1 MKNRTVPLLLVLAC
15 TATGSTTAAAAEAET
30 AATTSGAAVAT
41 PAAVADGM
49 VVPAPRIELTLPD
62 ALARAEASPEFVV
75 AQAARTV
82 AENAIAVTQRP
93 LAPTL
98 NTSTHSVTARLGLS
112 LAVPIRYGGQR
123 GSALDVVRAE
133 RDAVTAET
141 AAALDRAREQVTA
154 AWFRL
159 AANQELEALATARV
173 TRLDRTSAAVKDLF
187 DAGRVPRV
195 DLVKAQA
202 EAATFRAEV
211 FSASAERR
219 AASAQLAI
227 LIGAPAVS
235 EIVAGGERP
244 APGSVPDLSVL
255 LSRAATAADRRAG
268 EARGRAAAARV
279 RRARREGL
287 PALTLEG
294 GADFDDP
301 TQEGTDK
308 HLSLGLTIP
317 LGARA
322 SIAVATAELS
332 RAEAER
338 ARLLKSVEADVVA
351 TWYRVEGSRRKL
363 EVLERSTLPASK
375 ESAELA
381 GVAYREGRLDL
392 LRLLESERA
401 LLDVEANRI
410 ETWVLWGTQRASLE
424 RLVGGTF

>member
-1 MKNRTVPLLLVLAC
+1 
-15 TATGSTTAAAAEAET
+15 
-30 AATTSGAAVAT
+30 
-41 PAAVADGM
+41 
-49 VVPAPRIELTLPD
+49 
-62 ALARAEASPEFVV
+62 
-75 AQAARTV
+75 
-82 AENAIAVTQRP
+82 
-93 LAPTL
+93 
-98 NTSTHSVTARLGLS
+98 
-112 LAVPIRYGGQR
+112 
-123 GSALDVVRAE
+123 
-133 RDAVTAET
+133 
-141 AAALDRAREQVTA
+141 
-154 AWFRL
+154 
-159 AANQELEALATARV
+159 
-173 TRLDRTSAAVKDLF
+173 
-187 DAGRVPRV
+187 
-195 DLVKAQA
+195 
-202 EAATFRAEV
+202 
-211 FSASAERR
+211 
-219 AASAQLAI
+219 
-227 LIGAPAVS
+227 
-235 EIVAGGERP
+235 
-244 APGSVPDLSVL
+244 VL
-255 LSRAATAADRRAG
+255 LSKAATAADPRAG
-268 EARGRAAAARV
+268 EARGRAATARV

-351 TWYRVEGSRRKL
+351 TWYRMEGSRRKL